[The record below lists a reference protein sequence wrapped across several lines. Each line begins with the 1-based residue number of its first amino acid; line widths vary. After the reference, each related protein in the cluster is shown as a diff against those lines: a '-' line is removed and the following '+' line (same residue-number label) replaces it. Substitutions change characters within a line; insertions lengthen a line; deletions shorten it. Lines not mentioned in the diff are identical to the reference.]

1 MGIDNL
7 WQTSKIIKIANKE
20 VVNMLTL
27 AQHMFIDAISVIV
40 DQKSVREDIYERDR
54 ELNEKQID
62 VRKKMLE
69 HLALNPGKDLVAS
82 LVLIII
88 VTDIERIGDYA
99 KNLMELAHLYSKPLR
114 GKYIDFIQEGK
125 EKTLKMFE
133 DTIQAYIKCEPDVAK
148 GIMEEQATFA
158 TECQEMLE
166 KMIQDGDITVKE
178 GIIYALLI
186 RYLKRVGAHL
196 KNIASSIVN
205 PFHRLGYKPI
215 E

>member
-1 MGIDNL
+1 MGIDDL
-7 WQTSKIIKIANKE
+7 WQTSKIIKLANKE
-20 VVNMLTL
+20 VVNMLIL
-27 AQHMFIDAISVIV
+27 AQHMFIDGISVIV
-40 DQKSVREDIYERDR
+40 DQRKLKEDIYKRDR
-54 ELNEKQID
+54 DLNAKQID
-62 VRKKMLE
+62 VRKKILE

-82 LVLIII
+82 LILIII

-99 KNLMELAHLYSKPLR
+99 KNLMELSHLYSKPLK

-133 DTIQAYIKCEPDVAK
+133 DTIQSYIKCEPDVAK

-205 PFHRLGYKPI
+205 PFHRLGYKP

>member
-1 MGIDNL
+1 MGIDDL
-7 WQTSKIIKIANKE
+7 WQTSKIIKLANKE
-20 VVNMLTL
+20 VVNMLIL
-27 AQHMFIDAISVIV
+27 AQHMFIDGISVIV
-40 DQKSVREDIYERDR
+40 DQRNLKEDIYKRDR
-54 ELNEKQID
+54 DLNAKQID
-62 VRKKMLE
+62 VRKKILE
-69 HLALNPGKDLVAS
+69 HLALNPAKDLVAS
-82 LVLIII
+82 LILIII

-99 KNLMELAHLYSKPLR
+99 KNLMKLSHLYSKPLK

-133 DTIQAYIKCEPDVAK
+133 DTIQSYIKCEPDVAK

-166 KMIQDGDITVKE
+166 KMIQDGDITVKVPN
-178 GIIYALLI
+178 IYALLI

-205 PFHRLGYKPI
+205 PFHRLGYKP

>member
-1 MGIDNL
+1 MGIDDL
-7 WQTSKIIKIANKE
+7 WQTSKIMELATKE
-20 VVNMLTL
+20 VVEMLFL
-27 AQHMFIDAISVIV
+27 AQHMFNDGISVII
-40 DQKSVREDIYERDR
+40 DQKKMKEDIYKRDR
-54 ELNEKQID
+54 DLNEKHID

-99 KNLMELAHLYSKPLR
+99 KNLMELAHLYSKPLK
-114 GKYIDFIQEGK
+114 GKYIDFIQSGK
-125 EKTLKMFE
+125 KRTLKMFE
-133 DTIQAYIKCEPDVAK
+133 DTIQSYVKCDPDVAR
-148 GIMEEQATFA
+148 GIMEEQSVFA
-158 TECQEMLE
+158 NECQEMLE
-166 KMIQDGDITVKE
+166 SMIQDGGLTVKE

-205 PFHRLGYKPI
+205 PFHRLGYKP
-215 E
+215 EE

>member
-1 MGIDNL
+1 MIIDDL
-7 WQTSKIIKIANKE
+7 WQTSRIMKLATKE
-20 VVNMLTL
+20 VVDMLLL
-27 AQHMFIDAISVIV
+27 AQHMFIDGISVIV
-40 DQKSVREDIYERDR
+40 DQKSVKEDIYQRDR
-54 ELNEKQID
+54 ELNAKQID

-99 KNLMELAHLYSKPLR
+99 KNLMELAYLYSEPLK
-114 GKYIDFIQEGK
+114 GEYIDFIQEGK

-133 DTIQAYIKCEPDVAK
+133 NTIQSYVKCDPDIAK
-148 GIMEEQATFA
+148 GIMEEQALFA

-205 PFHRLGYKPI
+205 PFHRLGYKP
-215 E
+215 EE